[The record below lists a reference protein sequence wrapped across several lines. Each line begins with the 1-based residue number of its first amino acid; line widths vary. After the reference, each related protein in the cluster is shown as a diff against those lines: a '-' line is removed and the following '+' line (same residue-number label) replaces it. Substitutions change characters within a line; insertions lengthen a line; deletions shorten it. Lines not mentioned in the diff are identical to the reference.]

1 MATYAY
7 RSISECQKIQSLWES
22 GASVKEIAQDFDL
35 SVSAIYTEL
44 KRGYSDTFSMLF
56 GSEID
61 DWTESD
67 LSAALKRLANG
78 EPCNERS
85 D

>member
-7 RSISECQKIQSLWES
+7 RSISERQKIQSLWES

-44 KRGYSDTFSMLF
+44 KRGYDGTQLTVQKSIERR
-56 GSEID
+56 GRK
-61 DWTESD
+61 
-67 LSAALKRLANG
+67 AAEA
-78 EPCNERS
+78 
-85 D
+85 

>member
-7 RSISECQKIQSLWES
+7 RSISERQKIQSLWES

-44 KRGYSDTFSMLF
+44 KRGYDGTRLP
-56 GSEID
+56 
-61 DWTESD
+61 DWHSS
-67 LSAALKRLANG
+67 LSKNLLNGGAAKLPRHNR
-78 EPCNERS
+78 PH
-85 D
+85 

>member
-7 RSISECQKIQSLWES
+7 RSISERQKIQSLWES

-44 KRGYSDTFSMLF
+44 KRGYDGTRLPAMMRNWHSS
-56 GSEID
+56 
-61 DWTESD
+61 
-67 LSAALKRLANG
+67 LSKNLLNGGAAKLPRHNR
-78 EPCNERS
+78 PH
-85 D
+85 

>member
-7 RSISECQKIQSLWES
+7 RSISERQEIQSLWES

-44 KRGYSDTFSMLF
+44 KRGYDGTRLPDMRRRYDAELAQLTVQKSIERR
-56 GSEID
+56 GRK
-61 DWTESD
+61 
-67 LSAALKRLANG
+67 AAEA
-78 EPCNERS
+78 
-85 D
+85 